1 MISDIL
7 TLLSVQRTAA
17 LNNWKWANQRQRL
30 IFGGAAAF
38 GVLLVLG
45 NLLFAFIIVNL
56 PKLLAHINLNNSNIQ
71 AVVGSLNLN
80 GLVGQVLNFFFI
92 GAFVFL
98 LFDSISSALPN
109 LYQAND
115 LALLLASPLPTQ
127 AVFSAKLLFG
137 LLRPYLLLFGFG
149 LPYLIGVG
157 LGLGYGAAYYLFV
170 IVALLL
176 LPLIPAG
183 LGALLTAALVRR
195 IPAYRLSEALEV
207 IGGVIGLVLAG
218 VVVVLGLQANNGH
231 SAAATSGLITASA
244 SANSF
249 GWLPTSW
256 AVAALQGAGT
266 GDWTALIGWGLPYL
280 LIEVGVFVA
289 CALIATRIFYAGWVG
304 IGISAKSHRRISLP
318 TGPAQSAGQVI
329 DTIRSH
335 AGKTLSPLSAVLRAV
350 LGKDTQELRREPTAI
365 IQLLGPTLIGLV
377 FVLQWRTSANLHD
390 LDPGVQQQAFIVSCL
405 WMLFLSS
412 FSAGLFGLNSFS
424 REQKNIWML
433 KLAPVSANRL
443 LFAKFMLT
451 YALLLVFGCS
461 FSLLYG
467 WVAGAQTWQMLGFLS
482 AIVVGG
488 IGSAA
493 ISVAVGAIVPRLNA
507 PTRIISLAASV
518 VSLFLLMVYFM
529 SLLTCVYS
537 VYGFHLLLDPI
548 FPHSPWPARL
558 VGILVG
564 LLVVLVFTF
573 VPLRLARRRIE
584 LLEL

>member
-17 LNNWKWANQRQRL
+17 FNNWKWANQRQRL

-38 GVLLVLG
+38 GVLLVVG
-45 NLLFAFIIVNL
+45 NLFFAFLIVNL
-56 PKLLAHINLNNSNIQ
+56 PKLLSHINLNNANIQ

-98 LFDSISSALPN
+98 LFDAMSSALPN

-115 LALLLASPLPTQ
+115 LALLLSSPLPTE

-149 LPYLIGVG
+149 LPYLVGVG
-157 LGLGYGAAYYLFV
+157 LGLGYGAAYYLF
-170 IVALLL
+170 IIFALLL

-207 IGGVIGLVLAG
+207 IGGIIGLGLAG
-218 VVVVLGLQANNGH
+218 VIVVLGLQANSGQ
-231 SAAATSGLITASA
+231 AAATSGLISASA

-280 LIEVGVFVA
+280 LIEVGVFVV
-289 CALIATRIFYAGWVG
+289 CAIIATRIFYAGWVG
-304 IGISAKSHRRISLP
+304 ISISAKSHRQIALP
-318 TGPAQSAGQVI
+318 TTPAQSAAQVL

-335 AGKTLSPLSAVLRAV
+335 TGKALPPLGAILRAV
-350 LGKDTQELRREPTAI
+350 LGKDAQELRREPTAI

-390 LDPGVQQQAFIVSCL
+390 LDAGVQQQAFIVSCL

-424 REQKNIWML
+424 REQKSIWIL

-443 LFAKFMLT
+443 LLAKFALT

-467 WVAGAQTWQMLGFLS
+467 WVAGAATWQMIGFLF

-493 ISVAVGAIVPRLNA
+493 ISVGVGAIVPRLNA

-537 VYGFHLLLDPI
+537 VYSFHLLLDPI

-558 VGILVG
+558 VGIFIG
-564 LLVVLVFTF
+564 LLIVLFFTF
-573 VPLRLARRRIE
+573 VPLRLARRRLE